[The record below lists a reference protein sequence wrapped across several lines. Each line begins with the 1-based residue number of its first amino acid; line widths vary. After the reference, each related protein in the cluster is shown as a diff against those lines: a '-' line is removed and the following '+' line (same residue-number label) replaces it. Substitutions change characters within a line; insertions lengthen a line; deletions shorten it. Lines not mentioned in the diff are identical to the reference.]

1 MDRVLICFKRLSKM
15 WSVKHA
21 GDEALDQLDDLIAR
35 LRKLPGL
42 SEKKRESFIIIR
54 RPFFTFMKTPRD
66 SSLTFARATNS
77 CAIERKLSK
86 SERGCLRWR
95 VKNGELNETSL

>member
-1 MDRVLICFKRLSKM
+1 MDRVLICSKRLSKM

-42 SEKKRESFIIIR
+42 SEKKRGVFYLQSKALLHFHEDAAGLFVDLRQDDEFVRYRAQTLKERARLLAMAR
-54 RPFFTFMKTPRD
+54 R
-66 SSLTFARATNS
+66 
-77 CAIERKLSK
+77 
-86 SERGCLRWR
+86 
-95 VKNGELNETSL
+95 ELAN